1 MKLLETGTDYDKLP
15 DMWTIWILPYDPF
28 GLNYMLYSVKNRVE
42 ESDEIE
48 YNDGV
53 RKLFLYTK
61 GEKGG
66 AKALHDLLSYLQ
78 NSREENAVDEELL
91 KLHSK
96 VERLKSSKEVGVKY
110 MHMAEVIKYQVEEE
124 VEEIIKELI
133 PKLKEDMEK
142 QVEQRIEQQVEQLRN
157 ETAQLTKLLLDEGR
171 LEDLRRT
178 TEDRAYLEQLLLEY
192 KDKFETK

>member
-1 MKLLETGTDYDKLP
+1 MESVRGTDSGRGGNFFYQIYFTGGIAYAQQEKYYRSRFYQALADVKLLETGTDYDKLP

-66 AKALHDLLSYLQ
+66 TKALHDLLSYLQ

-91 KLHSK
+91 KLLCQEQWRRRNS
-96 VERLKSSKEVGVKY
+96 ERSC
-110 MHMAEVIKYQVEEE
+110 
-124 VEEIIKELI
+124 
-133 PKLKEDMEK
+133 
-142 QVEQRIEQQVEQLRN
+142 LRN
-157 ETAQLTKLLLDEGR
+157 MD
-171 LEDLRRT
+171 
-178 TEDRAYLEQLLLEY
+178 
-192 KDKFETK
+192 